1 VLARVAEPTAPTPAA
16 AAELVD
22 LDLFAVEEEPA
33 PPPPPPVEYME
44 LPDGDGPP
52 QEEMELILRVA
63 GDMAVSDLHLFAGHK
78 VVVRQHGKLLEQP
91 TGVFSSA
98 KVERLVR
105 ALLTPAQAEMFE
117 QRGELDFAC
126 TIANGWRFRANVYR
140 HQRGVSAMFRPIPA
154 RPPLLAQLGLPAS
167 LGMLAGLRNGLVL
180 FTGPSGCGKSS
191 SMAALVHA
199 INSTRADNIVTMED
213 PIEFLHEPIMAS
225 IIQRQ
230 VGAHT
235 QGFASA
241 LHGALREDPDVIVV
255 GELRDLETIQL
266 ALTAAETGHLVLATL
281 HTNNAARSINR
292 IIAAYPQNQQE
303 QVRAMLADGLRA
315 VLSQRLL
322 PTQDQPGRVVAA
334 ELLLVNRAVQ
344 NLIRENKTLQLR
356 TLIQT
361 SASEGMVLLDQSLA
375 VLVQT
380 GRVSAQ
386 EALRYA
392 EDPRRIPAA
401 GG

>member
-1 VLARVAEPTAPTPAA
+1 
-16 AAELVD
+16 
-22 LDLFAVEEEPA
+22 
-33 PPPPPPVEYME
+33 
-44 LPDGDGPP
+44 
-52 QEEMELILRVA
+52 
-63 GDMAVSDLHLFAGHK
+63 
-78 VVVRQHGKLLEQP
+78 
-91 TGVFSSA
+91 
-98 KVERLVR
+98 
-105 ALLTPAQAEMFE
+105 
-117 QRGELDFAC
+117 
-126 TIANGWRFRANVYR
+126 
-140 HQRGVSAMFRPIPA
+140 
-154 RPPLLAQLGLPAS
+154 
-167 LGMLAGLRNGLVL
+167 MLAGLRNGLVL

-241 LHGALREDPDVIVV
+241 LHAALREDPDVIVV